1 MAVYLVSFVGSV
13 SFVSFGT
20 TIPARIDIPTNCG
33 HEYPRARQ
41 PAYED
46 FVWLDAGGIVIVLR
60 EILGAQ
66 LVAYLGRVEHALR
79 S

>member
-1 MAVYLVSFVGSV
+1 MSL
-13 SFVSFGT
+13 GT

-41 PAYED
+41 PGYQD
-46 FVWLDAGGIVIVLR
+46 SVWLDAGGSVIVLR
-60 EILGAQ
+60 KILGAQ
-66 LVAYLGRVEHALR
+66 LVAYPGRVEHALR